1 MIGRTIAHYQI
12 LEKLGEG
19 GMGVIYKAR
28 DTHLDRFVAIKVLPP
43 ARVADPERKRRFV
56 QEAKAAS
63 ALNHPNIVHIYDI
76 DTAGGVDFIAME
88 YVPGKTLEQSIGRK
102 GLKLNE
108 TLKYGIQIADALARA
123 HAAGIIHRDLK
134 PSNIMVDDHGLVKVL
149 DFGLAKLTQSVVGQE
164 APTQTAEGTILGTV
178 AYMSPEQAEGRPVDA
193 RSDIFSF
200 GALLYEMVTGRRA
213 FQGDS
218 RLSTLAAVLRQ
229 DPSPMEGTPRDLEKI
244 VARCLRK
251 QLERRFQHI
260 DDVKVAL
267 EELKEESDSGQL
279 APTPPVERQRRRSL
293 LWGGAVLAVLAA
305 VSLGVWLLRSR
316 TETAWA
322 PLRAVPLTA
331 YPGFETDPSFSPDG
345 NQVAFSWNGEKQDNY
360 DIYIRLIGPGAPLRL
375 TTDPAEDRSP
385 AWSPDGRWIAF
396 MRFPPSGEAA
406 VLLIPALG
414 GPERKLAEINSK
426 TRPQSSLAWTRDGK
440 WLLVSEGRRD
450 SEPAGL
456 FLLSTETGEKRRL
469 TSGSSVSPALSPDGR
484 QLAFI
489 RIFGLSVNDVYLVN
503 LSEDL
508 RPLGEPTRLTFL
520 NQEVSSPVWTP
531 DGREIIFSSGARFSQ
546 RSLWRIAAL
555 PGNSPKPQLVGEDS
569 TALAVSLAARRLAYA
584 REFWDSNIWR
594 VDLRGSG
601 EPIGSPVSLIA
612 STRHDFNPDYSPDGK
627 RITFVS
633 LRSGSQEIWV
643 SNTDGSSPAQLTSFG
658 GPMTSNPRWSP
669 DGQSILFDSRPEGK
683 PSLYLISANGT
694 APRRL
699 TNTPQGEVQPRW
711 SRDGKWIYFAWDS
724 SGRDEVWKM
733 PSGGG
738 APVQVTRNGGAAAFE
753 SSDGKLL
760 YYAKRLG
767 IPTSI
772 WKVPVDG
779 GEETQVLESLSYS
792 FNFVVVE
799 DGIYFVSASGFPRPG
814 VLNYFNFATGTLKPV
829 TTARVWWLGL
839 AISPDRRSILYS
851 QIDQA
856 GSDLMLVENFR

>member
-12 LEKLGEG
+12 LDKLGEG
-19 GMGVIYKAR
+19 GMGVVYKAR

-43 ARVADPERKRRFV
+43 ERVADPERKRRFV

-63 ALNHPNIVHIYDI
+63 ALNHPNIITIHDI
-76 DTAGGVDFIAME
+76 AHQDGMDFMVME
-88 YVPGKTLEQSIGRK
+88 YVAGKTLDQLIGRK
-102 GLKLNE
+102 GLKLGE
-108 TLKYGIQIADALARA
+108 TLKYGIQIADALSRA

-149 DFGLAKLTQSVVGQE
+149 DFGLAKLTESGVGQE

-251 QLERRFQHI
+251 QPERRFQHI

-279 APTPPVERQRRRSL
+279 APTPPVERRRRRSL
-293 LWGGAVLAVLAA
+293 LWVGAVVAVLAA
-305 VSLGVWLLRSR
+305 VSLGVWFLRSR
-316 TETAWA
+316 TETPATH
-322 PLRAVPLTA
+322 LRAVPLTA
-331 YPGFETDPSFSPDG
+331 YPGFETEPSFSPDG
-345 NQVAFSWNGEKQDNY
+345 NQVAFCWNGEKQDNY
-360 DIYIRLIGPGAPLRL
+360 DIYIKLIGPGAPLRL
-375 TTDPAEDRSP
+375 TTDPAEDLSP

-396 MRFPPSGEAA
+396 MRFPPSGPAA
-406 VLLIPALG
+406 VFRIPALG
-414 GPERKLAEINSK
+414 GPERKLAEVNP
-426 TRPQSSLAWTRDGK
+426 TRELHHSYLAWTRDGK
-440 WLLVSEGRRD
+440 WLVVSEGRRG

-456 FLLSTETGEKRRL
+456 FLISIETGERRRL

-484 QLAFI
+484 QVAFI
-489 RIFGLSVNDVYLVN
+489 RVFGMSVSDVYLVD

-508 RPLGEPTRLTFL
+508 RPLGEPKRLTFL
-520 NQEVSSPVWTP
+520 NQRVASPVWTP
-531 DGREIIFSSGARFSQ
+531 DGREIVFSSGGHLSQ
-546 RSLWRIAAL
+546 RRLWRIAAAGG
-555 PGNSPKPQLVGEDS
+555 PARPEPVGEDS
-569 TALAVSLAARRLAYA
+569 TTLAVSRNSRRLAYA
-584 REFWDSNIWR
+584 REFWDSDIWR
-594 VDLRGSG
+594 IDLRGPG
-601 EPIGSPVSLIA
+601 EPAGPPVNLIS
-612 STRHDFNPDYSPDGK
+612 STRLDHNPEYSPDGK
-627 RITFVS
+627 RIVFNS
-633 LRSGSQEIWV
+633 HRSGSQEIWV
-643 SNTDGSSPAQLTSFG
+643 ANADGSDPVQLTSFG
-658 GPMTSNPRWSP
+658 GPLAANPRWSP
-669 DGQSILFDSRPEGK
+669 DGQSILFDSLAGGVRD
-683 PSLYLISANGT
+683 LYLISPDGG
-694 APRRL
+694 APRHL
-699 TNTPQGEVQPRW
+699 TNNPEDEAEPRW
-711 SRDGKWIYFAWDS
+711 SRDGKWIYFAS
-724 SGRDEVWKM
+724 SRSGRDEVWKM

-738 APVQVTRNGGAAAFE
+738 APVQVTRNGGGAAFE
-753 SSDGKLL
+753 SPDGKLL
-760 YYAKRLG
+760 YYAKGSR
-767 IPTSI
+767 I

-779 GEETQVLESLSYS
+779 GEETQVLEGPLSFS

-799 DGIYFVSASGFPRPG
+799 DGIYFVSASGWPAPG
-814 VLNYFNFATGTLKPV
+814 VLHFFNFATGALKPV
-829 TTARVWWLGL
+829 VTIRLWMLGL
-839 AISPDRRSILYS
+839 TISPDRRSILYS